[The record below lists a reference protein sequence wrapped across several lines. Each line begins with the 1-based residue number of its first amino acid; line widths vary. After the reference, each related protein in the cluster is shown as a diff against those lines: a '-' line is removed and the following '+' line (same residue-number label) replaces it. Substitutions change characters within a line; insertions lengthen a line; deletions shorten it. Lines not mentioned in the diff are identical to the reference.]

1 MTRNQLRPNIV
12 VNLIRTF
19 TITLLSF
26 ISFPFASSVLGDVAM
41 GIYSW
46 ANTFVYFFLII
57 AKLGIPMVAI
67 RECAKVRDDK
77 EKLAKRVQTYFF
89 LQLITTVISYALM
102 LALVFGF
109 GTKVVDL
116 TSRPL
121 VMLLSLN
128 FLVGV
133 FSFEWVFIALEKHFY
148 IALRSVFVAALG
160 SLLIIMFVRND
171 NSLFTYA
178 LIACL
183 ATFITSLANGFLLKK
198 EGISLK
204 PKGPLSLKGVFKP
217 LIVVFLITLV
227 VTAYNQADS
236 LLLGYIDPTKSLV
249 GSYAVGIRGIEI
261 VITIVTSLSAV
272 FVPRATIA
280 IKQNNIKEF
289 NLINNYSTN
298 ITFFITLPA
307 VACMIILAPQ
317 IVSFIVNN
325 NNTGFWTPLAIDNA
339 VWAIYMLA
347 GLMFTYSI
355 SDNIY
360 QQVLLPLGKEK
371 LYFFTMIIGLVLNI
385 GLSILNVYTI
395 FRAQPMLGVSIATLF
410 SDLVVLVTLIVI
422 TRSYVLKNILS
433 FNNLKILIATLLIA
447 VFTYFVTPFVNIANP
462 LFLIGTMILI
472 SGVIYVVTLFILKE
486 DIILEFLHKTKKS

>member
-12 VNLIRTF
+12 VNLIRTL

-26 ISFPFASSVLGDVAM
+26 ISFPFASSALGDIAM
-41 GIYSW
+41 GTYSW

-67 RECAKVRDDK
+67 RECAKVRDDPK
-77 EKLAKRVQTYFF
+77 ELSKKVQTYFY
-89 LQLITTVISYALM
+89 LQLITTVLSYGLM
-102 LALVFGF
+102 LGLIYGF
-109 GTKVVDL
+109 GTRVVDL

-121 VMLLSLN
+121 VMVLSLN

-148 IALRSVFVAALG
+148 IALRSVFVAAVG
-160 SLLIIMFVRND
+160 SLLIILFIRND
-171 NSLFTYA
+171 QFLFTYA
-178 LIACL
+178 FLGCTGTF
-183 ATFITSLANGFLLKK
+183 ATAIANGFLLKR
-198 EGISLK
+198 EGISLI
-204 PKGPLSLKGVFKP
+204 PTAPINLKGIIKP

-280 IKQNNIKEF
+280 LKNKDLKEF
-289 NLINNYSTN
+289 TLINNYSTN
-298 ITFFITLPA
+298 ITFFIAMPA
-307 VACMIILAPQ
+307 VAMMVMMAPQ
-317 IVSFIVNN
+317 IVGFIVNS
-325 NNTGFWTPLAIDNA
+325 NNTGFWTQTAIDNA
-339 VWAIYMLA
+339 VWAIRMLA
-347 GLMFTYSI
+347 ALMFTYSI

-371 LYFFTMIIGLVLNI
+371 VYFYTMIGGL
-385 GLSILNVYTI
+385 ILNVGISLLLVFTL
-395 FRAQPMLGVSIATLF
+395 FKTKQMLGVSIGTLIADF
-410 SDLVVLVTLIVI
+410 FVIVVLIYT
-422 TRSYVLKNILS
+422 TRKYVFKNIINL
-433 FNNLKILIATLLIA
+433 NNLKIIGAVLLIT
-447 VFTYFVTPFVNIANP
+447 VFTYFVAPILNIANP
-462 LFLIGTMILI
+462 LFLIGTMILLAGI
-472 SGVIYVVTLFILKE
+472 VYVITLLILKE
-486 DIILEFLHKTKKS
+486 DIIREALVKAKKG